1 VYRCS
6 DPIVQ
11 RWLLDLAKTSQ
22 SAMVRIR
29 AALALCSLSDV
40 ALREAGQAALVAI
53 VDDDSTDESVRLE
66 AAEELVQRP
75 VLEQLAAHATREE
88 IRLRAQDSIAVLDLR
103 DQILSLPI
111 SASQTASGLDTLH
124 PGS

>member
-1 VYRCS
+1 
-6 DPIVQ
+6 
-11 RWLLDLAKTSQ
+11 
-22 SAMVRIR
+22 MVRIR
-29 AALALCSLSDV
+29 SALALCGLSDV

-53 VDDDSTDESVRLE
+53 VDDDTTDESVRLE

-75 VLEQLAAHATREE
+75 VLEQLAASATSEE

-124 PGS
+124 PGR